1 MTPLGGPG
9 PGNRTIIHFFIAHQ
23 KFIVSMR
30 SLRPPMG
37 MFTRDV
43 PFVLYHAAYGG
54 AEYSGNSD
62 GCATLTPEGKTQTH
76 AHW

>member
-1 MTPLGGPG
+1 M
-9 PGNRTIIHFFIAHQ
+9 
-23 KFIVSMR
+23 K

-54 AEYSGNSD
+54 AEYSGD
-62 GCATLTPEGKTQTH
+62 LAVLLLLRPTPDRTH
-76 AHW
+76 HWGRYHPAGGGMGLGRPS